1 MGFGWLKAGEKGEEM
16 RSGHENLSSENMKQM
31 EEEEEEVLTLR
42 RNLFGFRYVKMSA
55 IDET

>member
-1 MGFGWLKAGEKGEEM
+1 M